1 MQFDQDRRF
10 APLLG
15 PKNRRLVTAL
25 AAVACCAL
33 VGCGSVKL
41 HSGVRQKQGEDAK
54 KAWAEVD
61 LKAFFDAERANL
73 AKVLVEEVNS
83 TRRLAAVNRETEIH
97 ILARKKVSELP
108 SYFDAELSKLVKPDA
123 GKTFRDD
130 EVEGLVRLAAS
141 AWTNLAEERRL
152 LSEVERSTSFLQSL
166 GAPAFTCAQLLAT
179 PPKAVDAWKKANPVV
194 AQAANRRIQTT
205 SDLCGDVETQRSE
218 FATNVRSLA
227 GSDSTLAAYVRD
239 WDRAKLSMVAR
250 EKETSEAQAAF
261 AEASQQFNDET
272 AKAAPGLP
280 PSAKAKELAEKL
292 AKLLIHAE
300 SAQEVLGKEWASQE
314 RIDRINSL
322 LASLQAGTT
331 LDSDTA
337 SKAEVVASMLP
348 TIANDARQ
356 VAEARKGAHLV
367 SVLIQRDVEQGNLN
381 VAKVLAAI
389 QKKDLAI
396 REAIVRAALDQSF
409 TYLRARRQIGWVVA
423 CAPEAEVGS
432 SAACG
437 SGKKDAAV
445 HAAWDTYQPQARR
458 NILEATTLYLD
469 AFSRQQANIRAMM
482 TEYLA
487 LSRART
493 VAVSEVNAGIWVSLI
508 GASVSQ
514 AADFAA
520 LGLKVEDIEK
530 VLNLLGI
537 FYIGHGVN
545 K

>member
-1 MQFDQDRRF
+1 MPFDHVHIF
-10 APLLG
+10 ARLLG
-15 PKNRRLVTAL
+15 LKNRRLVTAL

-41 HSGVRQKQGEDAK
+41 HSEVRQKQGEDAK
-54 KAWAEVD
+54 KAWAEMD
-61 LKAFFDAERANL
+61 LKAFFEAERANL
-73 AKVLVEEVNS
+73 TKILAEEMES
-83 TRRLAAVNRETEIH
+83 SRRLAAVNRETEIR
-97 ILARKKVSELP
+97 ILARKKISELP
-108 SYFDAELSKLVKPDA
+108 DYFDAELSKLLRPAA
-123 GKTFRDD
+123 GKTFTNG
-130 EVEGLVRLAAS
+130 EVDALIDLAIK

-152 LSEVERSTSFLQSL
+152 LAEVERSTSFLQSL
-166 GAPAFTCAQLLAT
+166 GAPAFTCAQLRAT
-179 PPKAVDAWKKANPVV
+179 PPKGVDAWKKANPVV
-194 AQAANRRIQTT
+194 AQGANRRIETT
-205 SDLCGDVETQRSE
+205 RGLCEDVETERSG
-218 FATNVRSLA
+218 FAKNVRSLA
-227 GSDSTLAAYVRD
+227 GPDSTLTGYVRD
-239 WDRAKLSMVAR
+239 WDRVNLSMAAR
-250 EKETSEAQAAF
+250 ERETSEAQTAF
-261 AEASQQFNDET
+261 AEASQQFDEET
-272 AKAAPGLP
+272 AKAAPGTP
-280 PSAKAKELAEKL
+280 PSAKVKELAENL
-292 AKLLIHAE
+292 AKLLKDAE
-300 SAQEVLGKEWASQE
+300 SVQEVLGKEWASQE
-314 RIDRINSL
+314 RVDRINAL

-348 TIANDARQ
+348 TIADDAHQ
-356 VAEARKGAHLV
+356 VAEAKKGAHLV
-367 SVLIQRDVEQGNLN
+367 SVLIQRDLEQGNLN

-389 QKKDLAI
+389 QKKDLVI

-409 TYLRARRQIGWVVA
+409 TYLKARRQIGWVVA
-423 CAPEAEVGS
+423 CAPEAEVGP
-432 SAACG
+432 SATCA

-469 AFSRQQANIRAMM
+469 AFSRQQANIKAMM

-493 VAVSEVNAGIWVSLI
+493 VAVSEVNAGMWLSLI
-508 GASVSQ
+508 DASVSQ